1 MPKNQPSSTY
11 TVIGS
16 VFIAGLII
24 IGVIIYSGE
33 SSENNNTPAEMKIR
47 EASSEDHYLGDLNA
61 PIKFIEY
68 SDLECPYCQQFHLT
82 LYEEIKPEYIDT
94 GKIVWIFRNLPL
106 IQIHSK
112 AQREAEAAECVAS
125 LAGNDAF
132 WQYIDIIFRNSP
144 LNNGLNLSKLPEF
157 AVQIGVNEKAFNE
170 CLQSGDYQ
178 ADVKLDSDEAQ
189 ALGATGTPFSVIMK
203 NGEIIGTL
211 PGVVEASQLKNMFDE
226 MLAN

>member
-1 MPKNQPSSTY
+1 
-11 TVIGS
+11 
-16 VFIAGLII
+16 
-24 IGVIIYSGE
+24 
-33 SSENNNTPAEMKIR
+33 R